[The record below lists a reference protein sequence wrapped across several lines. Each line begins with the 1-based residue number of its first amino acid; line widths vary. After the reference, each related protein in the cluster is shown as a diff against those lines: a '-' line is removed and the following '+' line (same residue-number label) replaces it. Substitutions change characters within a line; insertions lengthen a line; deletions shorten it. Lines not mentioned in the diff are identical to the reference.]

1 MDALAEPHQSS
12 ATASLCS
19 SWPKAALTLGE
30 FDLPRLH
37 QKRCRGAAAMVLLW
51 YYFDINVG

>member
-37 QKRCRGAAAMVLLW
+37 QKRCRGAAA
-51 YYFDINVG
+51 IQR

>member
-19 SWPKAALTLGE
+19 SWPKAALTLVV
-30 FDLPRLH
+30 
-37 QKRCRGAAAMVLLW
+37 AAQQPW
-51 YYFDINVG
+51 YCYGTEPVP